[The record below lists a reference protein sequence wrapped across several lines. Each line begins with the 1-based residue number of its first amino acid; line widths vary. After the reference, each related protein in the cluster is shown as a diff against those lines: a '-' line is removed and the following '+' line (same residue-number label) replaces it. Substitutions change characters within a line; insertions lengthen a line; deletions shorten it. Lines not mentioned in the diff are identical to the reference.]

1 MPSLDIYKKI
11 KGNTK
16 TIGEGHKNQ
25 SDMVLEATWNND
37 INSKIAWF
45 YDQDRDD
52 EYELSDDL
60 HPYKSQTKIPIEI
73 KFYEIEYNSLSKD
86 ETGMHIMFKP
96 SFNYQ
101 EAVPYY
107 DREYKN
113 VVDSVWPIG
122 MYMDC
127 ADSKGIYHRYLVV
140 GQYRHYAN
148 QFPSYIVLPCDFKLR
163 WIANQQKYS
172 CWGVL
177 RSQNSYNSGLW
188 TDYRITSIE
197 NQKLFWCPYSPTTV
211 DVFYDTRCAI
221 SGPRQEPIVWSVS
234 KVEDMNVKGI
244 IRLTF
249 KQDRWNSHTDL
260 IEYNEDGEY
269 IGAWCDYYKAGVP
282 IEEEEY
288 TLIPSSSIHSIITY
302 SGIKPEIKVE
312 GSCKKFTVKFY
323 NDEDNENPIPVYNG
337 VWSFKIQTKNE
348 LNEDIFVDCS
358 DLVEYEDIT
367 PEEEEYYKIIKV
379 KFIGNDEWL
388 NRDMRVYYTSE
399 TGINTYIAI
408 NIVGL

>member
-1 MPSLDIYKKI
+1 MPSLDTYKKI
-11 KGNTK
+11 KGNVK
-16 TIGEGHKNQ
+16 TIGEIHKNQ
-25 SDMVLEATWNND
+25 SDMVIEATWNND

-107 DREYKN
+107 DKEYRDI
-113 VVDSVWPIG
+113 VDSIWPIG

-127 ADSKGIYHRYLVV
+127 ADSEGIYHRYLVV

-163 WIANQQKYS
+163 WVMKQQKYS
-172 CWGVL
+172 TWGVL
-177 RSQNSYNSGLW
+177 RSQSSYNSGVW
-188 TDYRITSIE
+188 QDYRIQTIE
-197 NQKLFWCPYSPTTV
+197 NQKLFWMPYSFINAEI
-211 DVFYDTRCAI
+211 FYDTRCAI
-221 SGPRQEPIVWSVS
+221 SSPRKEPVCWSVS

-249 KQDRWNSHTDL
+249 KQDKFNKNTDV
-260 IEYNEDGEY
+260 IEYDNNNNY
-269 IGAWCDYYKAGVP
+269 ITTWCNLKKDGVP
-282 IEEEEY
+282 IEEEQH
-288 TLIPSSSIHSIITY
+288 TLIPLSLVHSVITY
-302 SGIKPEIKVE
+302 SGIKPDIKVN
-312 GSCKKFTVKFY
+312 GSGKKFIVKFY
-323 NDEDNENPIPVYNG
+323 NDEYNKNEIPVPEGRWN
-337 VWSFKIQTKNE
+337 FTICEN
-348 LNEDIFVDCS
+348 NEDASSLI
-358 DLVEYEDIT
+358 EYEDIT
-367 PEEEEYYKIIKV
+367 PEGEKYYKQIRV
-379 KFIGNDEWL
+379 KFIGSDENINKDLYVWYIS
-388 NRDMRVYYTSE
+388 D
-399 TGINTYIAI
+399 TGIKTFVTV